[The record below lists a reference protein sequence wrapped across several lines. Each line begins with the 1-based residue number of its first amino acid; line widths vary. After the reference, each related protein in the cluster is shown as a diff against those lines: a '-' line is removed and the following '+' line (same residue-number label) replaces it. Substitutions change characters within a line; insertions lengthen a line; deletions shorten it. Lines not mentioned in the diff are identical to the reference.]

1 MRTVSNSPSTKPA
14 AANAVKHDVIVL
26 LKNDHAEVKK
36 LFKQF
41 DKLVEAED
49 LQGKVKVANKICAE
63 LTAHTIA
70 EEEIFYPGARAATED
85 DALLNEAV
93 VEHESAKDLITQ
105 IQGMSPEDPMY
116 DAKVTV
122 LGEYI
127 NHHVEEEE
135 TEMFPEVRKS
145 KELDLRELAVTFT
158 ARKEEIL
165 GQVTGADGEID
176 PQQLKTLI
184 GMPAK
189 H

>member
-1 MRTVSNSPSTKPA
+1 MKTISKEQPNKNIATNTVT
-14 AANAVKHDVIVL
+14 HDVIVL

-41 DKLVEAED
+41 DKLAEKED
-49 LQGKVKVANKICAE
+49 IEGKVQIANKICSE
-63 LTAHTIA
+63 LIAHTIA
-70 EEEIFYPGARAATED
+70 EEDIFYPGARAATED
-85 DALLNEAV
+85 DDMLNEAI
-93 VEHESAKDLITQ
+93 VEHDSAKDLISQ
-105 IQGMSPEDPMY
+105 IQVMNPEDPMY

-145 KELDLRELAVTFT
+145 KELDLRELAVKFT

-165 GQVTGADGEID
+165 KQLYGDNGELDGQH
-176 PQQLKTLI
+176 LRTLI
-184 GMPAK
+184 GSAA
-189 H
+189 HH